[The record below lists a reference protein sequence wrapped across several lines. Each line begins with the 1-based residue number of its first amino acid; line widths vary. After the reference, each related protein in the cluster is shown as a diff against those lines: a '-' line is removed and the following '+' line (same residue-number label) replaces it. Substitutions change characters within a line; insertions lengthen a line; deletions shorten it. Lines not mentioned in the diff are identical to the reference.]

1 MTTFGILSTVLSE
14 IVTRASCIHLCEATY
29 RKGVKSRA
37 DWCLLADS
45 LMWEVMTDILE
56 GAEE

>member
-14 IVTRASCIHLCEATY
+14 IVTGPSSIHLCEATY

-37 DWCLLADS
+37 DLCL
-45 LMWEVMTDILE
+45 
-56 GAEE
+56 